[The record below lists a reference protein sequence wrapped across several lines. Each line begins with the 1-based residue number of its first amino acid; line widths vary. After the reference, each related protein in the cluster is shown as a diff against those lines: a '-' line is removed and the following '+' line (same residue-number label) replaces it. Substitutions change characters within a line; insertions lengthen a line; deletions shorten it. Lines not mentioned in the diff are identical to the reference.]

1 MENQNFHV
9 AEASI
14 AREYTRHGIST
25 LSDIHTVNIS
35 YQHHNSNN
43 NNSNSSNKN
52 SNNYNNSSSSNN
64 NNNVLCCWFHLFL
77 PLSALKVFLTPQ
89 HNNNIRL

>member
-1 MENQNFHV
+1 MENQNFRV
-9 AEASI
+9 AEAST
-14 AREYTRHGIST
+14 AREYTRHKIST

-43 NNSNSSNKN
+43 NSNSSNKN
-52 SNNYNNSSSSNN
+52 SNSNNNYNNSSSNN

-77 PLSALKVFLTPQ
+77 LLSALKVFFDSTAQ
-89 HNNNIRL
+89 